1 MPTVVLRDNLAK
13 ISNHNIVMG
22 MGVRKQRQPGEG
34 RNTVVPLSVSMGK
47 MNLTGGSL
55 VGSTTQTK
63 RKPIQFL

>member
-1 MPTVVLRDNLAK
+1 MAIVLKDNLIKA
-13 ISNHNIVMG
+13 SHHNVVMG
-22 MGVRKQRQPGEG
+22 MGIKKLKLPT
-34 RNTVVPLSVSMGK
+34 NNVVPLSVSMGK